1 MAHLS
6 TVLFGTA
13 HVERSKVVW
22 RMPLRSSL
30 VIVILLIAFFATG
43 NQVSA
48 IPVVI
53 GALFAAVA
61 DVGEHVGHRWRTM
74 LWTTAWLMVASALG
88 DLVSDWAVLVVI
100 ASCAFAAVC
109 GFVGAIGMRASLI
122 GTLALVV
129 LTVFAG
135 TPQIPWEAIPNALL
149 IGLGGVVQTAVT
161 CLPPLIR
168 NPSLIHKPQDDGNV
182 LVRLRTHLHAT
193 DPFLRHAVRLAL
205 AIGIATILSLMWH
218 REHAYWIPMTVAW
231 VAKPDKDGTAT
242 RVVARIGGTLLGLI
256 VVGLAVDQLGI
267 KDAGI
272 IITVGVGSMLALSFI
287 WANYAIAV
295 AGVTILVIALFSPA
309 FAGDARPT
317 LWDRAVDTVVA
328 GIITV
333 LVSFVW
339 PAVPTPPEK
348 PT

>member
-22 RMPLRSSL
+22 KMPLRSSL
-30 VIVILLIAFFATG
+30 VIVVLLTAFFATG
-43 NQVSA
+43 NQVAA

-61 DVGEHVGHRWRTM
+61 DVGEHLGHRWRTM
-74 LWTTAWLMVASALG
+74 LWTTTWLMVASALG
-88 DLVSDWAVLVVI
+88 DAISDWPVLIVAV
-100 ASCAFAAVC
+100 SCAFAAIC
-109 GFVGAIGMRASLI
+109 GFAGAIGMRASLI

-135 TPQIPWEAIPNALL
+135 TPQVPWDLVPNALL

-168 NPSLIHKPQDDGNV
+168 MPSLIHKPQDDGNV
-182 LVRLRTHLHAT
+182 FLRLRMHLHSA

-218 REHAYWIPMTVAW
+218 RAHAYWIPMTVAW
-231 VAKPDKDGTAT
+231 VAKPDQNGTAT
-242 RVVARIGGTLLGLI
+242 RVVARIAGTLLGLI
-256 VVGLAVDQLGI
+256 LVGLVVDQLGI
-267 KDAGI
+267 SDPGI
-272 IITVGVGSMLALSFI
+272 IITVGVGSMMALAFI

-309 FAGDARPT
+309 FAGDAGPT

-339 PAVPTPPEK
+339 PARPAAPDK